1 MKTFK
6 IKWIEKSNKD
16 WVKCMERESIVTAET
31 EDAAKFLLHKTHKDV
46 TIDKKEGK
54 YIIKNKTMKITSVE
68 EVVKENKEEE

>member
-31 EDAAKFLLHKTHKDV
+31 EDAAKFLLHGAHKDV

-54 YIIKNKTMKITSVE
+54 YVIKNETMEITSVE
-68 EVVKENKEEE
+68 EVVKENKEKE

>member
-31 EDAAKFLLHKTHKDV
+31 EVAAKFLLQRAHKDV
-46 TIDKKEGK
+46 AIDKKEGK
-54 YIIKNKTMKITSVE
+54 YIIKNVTMEITSVE
-68 EVVKENKEEE
+68 